1 MLLTNED
8 GCGSIIQIR
17 SWKDSISTSVDTLNF
32 LLLILMT
39 FQRKLLPEKNN
50 DFMKWYLE
58 FRNEYLNLVEIS
70 KNQNK

>member
-8 GCGSIIQIR
+8 GSGSMIQIR
-17 SWKDSISTSVDTLNF
+17 SWKDAISTSVDTLNF
-32 LLLILMT
+32 LLLTLMT

-50 DFMKWYLE
+50 DFMNWYLE
-58 FRNEYLNLVEIS
+58 FRNEYLNLLEIS